1 MMIHGTIDVFLLVT
15 LFLLTINSPTV
26 SMSKSS
32 KKSRSEQFEVILP
45 IEVRTGNKSFF
56 FTPSSSKKK
65 GIKLKPIEIDTYQD
79 RSESIRND
87 QKVSERINGQSI
99 KRKEDIYKYKSSF
112 QLIKTD
118 GIKSEGIKSEGIKSE
133 GTKSKGI
140 KSKGIKTSSSYRRP
154 FWPQVVT
161 EPIDLEPTIRSKE
174 IVWPEEAR
182 KLRRYEYFE
191 EREDDDRPADRM
203 RRMEKRMKKARR
215 KVYKIEP
222 VHIDDESD
230 HHPDD
235 DDGRRM
241 QKGSDRRKLYKKKVQ
256 KLYPNKLKR
265 GRKKS
270 PSKRRKLF
278 VVG

>member
-1 MMIHGTIDVFLLVT
+1 MMIHGTIDVFLLAT
-15 LFLLTINSPTV
+15 LFLLTINFSTV

-32 KKSRSEQFEVILP
+32 KKSKSEQFEIILP

-56 FTPSSSKKK
+56 FTPSSRKKN
-65 GIKLKPIEIDTYQD
+65 GIKLKPIESDTYQD
-79 RSESIRND
+79 RSDSIRND

-99 KRKEDIYKYKSSF
+99 KQKEDIYKYKSSF

-118 GIKSEGIKSEGIKSE
+118 GIKFEPQGIKTE
-133 GTKSKGI
+133 
-140 KSKGIKTSSSYRRP
+140 GIKTSSSYRRP
-154 FWPQVVT
+154 FWPQVAT

-174 IVWPEEAR
+174 MVWPEEAR

-203 RRMEKRMKKARR
+203 RRMQKRMKKAKR

-235 DDGRRM
+235 DYDDGRRM
-241 QKGSDRRKLYKKKVQ
+241 QKGSDRRKLYKKKVK
-256 KLYPNKLKR
+256 KLYPNKFKK

-278 VVG
+278 IVGQ

>member
-1 MMIHGTIDVFLLVT
+1 MMIHGAIDVFLLTT
-15 LFLLTINSPTV
+15 LLLLTINSPTV

-32 KKSRSEQFEVILP
+32 KKSRSQQFEVILP
-45 IEVRTGNKSFF
+45 IELRSGNKSFF
-56 FTPSSSKKK
+56 FTPSSSKKN

-79 RSESIRND
+79 RSDSIRND

-99 KRKEDIYKYKSSF
+99 KQKEDIYKYKSSF

-118 GIKSEGIKSEGIKSE
+118 GMKFEPESINSESIKPES
-133 GTKSKGI
+133 
-140 KSKGIKTSSSYRRP
+140 IKTSSSYRRP
-154 FWPQVVT
+154 FWPQVL

-174 IVWPEEAR
+174 IIWPEEAR

-191 EREDDDRPADRM
+191 EREDDERPADRM
-203 RRMEKRMKKARR
+203 RRMEKRMKKGRR

-222 VHIDDESD
+222 VHIDDES

-235 DDGRRM
+235 DDYDDGRRM
-241 QKGSDRRKLYKKKVQ
+241 QKGSDRRKLYKKKIQ